1 MQSAGTYIYR
11 CTIHS
16 LARHRSDARASSVY
30 RSYARLTIV
39 SANMHFIVSEYVYFV
54 HVFYDNSVHVT
65 CIDLRSNRSL
75 AYSQSRGCAH
85 NRYTPPY
92 LVRDTSTFLDSV
104 PRARGTCA
112 HSSPLHAPY
121 PRAEPS
127 DSDSYPSH
135 RRGHSHDST
144 PSSRENSR
152 GHPLAINLQN
162 PSFSTFAHVV
172 HTMIFGRVRR
182 HPLVQCFCVDDGAN
196 DTRDNTPATL
206 IRACIAKL
214 LRCLVKTSL
223 YYRTRARNS

>member
-16 LARHRSDARASSVY
+16 LARHLSDARASSVY
-30 RSYARLTIV
+30 CSYARLTIV
-39 SANMHFIVSEYVYFV
+39 SASMHFIVSEYVYFV

-65 CIDLRSNRSL
+65 CIDLRSNRSP

-92 LVRDTSTFLDSV
+92 LMRDTSTFLDSV

-144 PSSRENSR
+144 TSSRENSR
-152 GHPLAINLQN
+152 GTPIAISRAKCIIFVLR
-162 PSFSTFAHVV
+162 PRGT
-172 HTMIFGRVRR
+172 HT
-182 HPLVQCFCVDDGAN
+182 
-196 DTRDNTPATL
+196 
-206 IRACIAKL
+206 
-214 LRCLVKTSL
+214 
-223 YYRTRARNS
+223 

>member
-16 LARHRSDARASSVY
+16 LARHLSDARASSVY
-30 RSYARLTIV
+30 CSYARLTIV
-39 SANMHFIVSEYVYFV
+39 SADMHFIVSEYVYFV
-54 HVFYDNSVHVT
+54 HVFYDNSVHRV
-65 CIDLRSNRSL
+65 CIDLRSNRPI

-92 LVRDTSTFLDSV
+92 LLRDTSTFLDSV
-104 PRARGTCA
+104 TRARGTCA

-135 RRGHSHDST
+135 RRGHSRET
-144 PSSRENSR
+144 SRENSR
-152 GHPLAINLQN
+152 GHPIAINRQN
-162 PSFSTFAHVV
+162 PSFSSFAHVV
-172 HTMIFGRVRR
+172 HTHDFWYVRR
-182 HPLVQCFCVDDGAN
+182 HASVLRFCVSGMGRG
-196 DTRDNTPATL
+196 TRENPPATL

-223 YYRTRARNS
+223 YH

>member
-1 MQSAGTYIYR
+1 MYEYRIRCTYSIHARQSVQSAGTYIYR

-16 LARHRSDARASSVY
+16 LARHLSDARASSVY
-30 RSYARLTIV
+30 CSYARLTIV

-85 NRYTPPY
+85 NRYSPPY
-92 LVRDTSTFLDSV
+92 LLRDTSTFLDSV

-144 PSSRENSR
+144 TSSRENSR
-152 GHPLAINLQN
+152 GTPIAI
-162 PSFSTFAHVV
+162 SRAKCI
-172 HTMIFGRVRR
+172 IFV
-182 HPLVQCFCVDDGAN
+182 
-196 DTRDNTPATL
+196 
-206 IRACIAKL
+206 
-214 LRCLVKTSL
+214 LRPCGTHK
-223 YYRTRARNS
+223 

>member
-16 LARHRSDARASSVY
+16 LARHLSDARASSVY
-30 RSYARLTIV
+30 CSYARLTNV

-65 CIDLRSNRSL
+65 CIDLRSTRSL

-92 LVRDTSTFLDSV
+92 LMRDTSTFLDSV

-135 RRGHSHDST
+135 RRGHSRET
-144 PSSRENSR
+144 SRENSR
-152 GHPLAINLQN
+152 EHPLASNLQN
-162 PSFSTFAHVV
+162 ASFSSFATVV
-172 HTMIFGRVRR
+172 HTVIFGRVRR
-182 HPLVQCFCVDDGAN
+182 HPSVLIFRVSIWWRN
-196 DTRDNTPATL
+196 TREYTPATL
-206 IRACIAKL
+206 ISACIAKL

-223 YYRTRARNS
+223 YHMIRAINS